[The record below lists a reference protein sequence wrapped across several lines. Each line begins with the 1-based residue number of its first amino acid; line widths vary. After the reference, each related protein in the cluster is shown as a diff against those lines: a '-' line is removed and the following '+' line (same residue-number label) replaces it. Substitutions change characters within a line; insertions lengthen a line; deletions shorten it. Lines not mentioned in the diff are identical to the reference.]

1 MSYAEADRPSRGLQ
15 VLGWTVLLLGLPLAL
30 FGALAPP
37 NEYKA
42 IFGSN
47 ALDCDGPLGVYIC
60 AVPALV
66 LYGIA
71 LVINGLR
78 WRRATNLIVAIVS
91 LGICAAVAVNLAR
104 AIAEDREQAE
114 ACQAR

>member
-1 MSYAEADRPSRGLQ
+1 M
-15 VLGWTVLLLGLPLAL
+15 LLLGLPLAL
-30 FGALAPP
+30 FGALTPP

-42 IFGSN
+42 IFGGN
-47 ALDCDGPLGVYIC
+47 ALDCDGPLGVYVW

-78 WRRATNLIVAIVS
+78 WRRRTNLVVAIAC
-91 LGICAAVAVNLAR
+91 LCICAAVAVNLAR
-104 AIAEDREQAE
+104 AIAEDREQVE